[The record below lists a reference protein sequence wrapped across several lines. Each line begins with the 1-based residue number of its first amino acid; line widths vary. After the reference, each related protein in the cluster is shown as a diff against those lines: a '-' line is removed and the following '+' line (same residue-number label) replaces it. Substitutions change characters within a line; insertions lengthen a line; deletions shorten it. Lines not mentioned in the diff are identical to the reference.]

1 VLKEAQLYKSS
12 KLEINM
18 DFTTI
23 TKTFET
29 QSKMFA
35 DVMQPHEFKDVQQ
48 KSKDFA
54 LTVLDAQTKAI
65 VSGIEA
71 FGKFAGKES
80 TTYLLK
86 VTELV
91 DTTYTNA
98 KEIIQTGT
106 IKGFA
111 HAGDKK

>member
-1 VLKEAQLYKSS
+1 
-12 KLEINM
+12 M

-29 QSKMFA
+29 QAKMLA
-35 DVMQPHEFKDVQQ
+35 EAMQPVELQDVQK
-48 KSKDFA
+48 KSKEFA
-54 LTVLDAQTKAI
+54 LALLDTQTKATM
-65 VSGIEA
+65 SGLEA

>member
-1 VLKEAQLYKSS
+1 
-12 KLEINM
+12 M

-23 TKTFET
+23 QKTFET
-29 QSKMFA
+29 QVKNFA
-35 DVMQPHEFKDVQQ
+35 DVMQPKELKDAQK
-48 KSKDFA
+48 KSKEFA

-65 VSGIEA
+65 LSGIEA
-71 FGKFAGKES
+71 LGKFAGKES

-91 DTTYTNA
+91 DTTYENA
-98 KEIIQTGT
+98 KEIIETGT

-111 HAGDKK
+111 YAGDKK